1 VICCSVLPFIPLAV
15 GQIFILAIN
24 ANIGRFSKLG
34 IYQKHPVST
43 VSQAHAKRLGVQKQ
57 FCLNHGD
64 QMADQIRPKH
74 LHPGEPG
81 RQMAYKEQQLQ
92 MMAMRTVES

>member
-1 VICCSVLPFIPLAV
+1 M
-15 GQIFILAIN
+15 QI
-24 ANIGRFSKLG
+24 LG
-34 IYQKHPVST
+34 ISQSWGFIKKHSN
-43 VSQAHAKRLGVQKQ
+43 SQYLKLMQRLGVQKQ

>member
-1 VICCSVLPFIPLAV
+1 VFLKV
-15 GQIFILAIN
+15 GDLSK
-24 ANIGRFSKLG
+24 NIQFLQYLKLM
-34 IYQKHPVST
+34 Q
-43 VSQAHAKRLGVQKQ
+43 RLGVQKQ
-57 FCLNHGD
+57 LCLNHGD

>member
-1 VICCSVLPFIPLAV
+1 LPFIPLPV
-15 GQIFILAIN
+15 DQIFILAIS
-24 ANIGRFSKLG
+24 ANIGHFSKLG
-34 IYQKHPVST
+34 IHQQFLQYLKLMQ
-43 VSQAHAKRLGVQKQ
+43 RLGVQKQ
-57 FCLNHGD
+57 FFLNHGD